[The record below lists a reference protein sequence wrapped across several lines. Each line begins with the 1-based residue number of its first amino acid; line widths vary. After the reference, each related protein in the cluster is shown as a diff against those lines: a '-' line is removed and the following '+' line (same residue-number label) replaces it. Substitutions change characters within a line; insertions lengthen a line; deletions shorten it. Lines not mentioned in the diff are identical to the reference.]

1 MPQRACGACQ
11 EPPFTT
17 SPKMSGIDGLGFG
30 ATPGPLASCC
40 PKTKARAFV
49 EESGA
54 GLGVPFFG
62 RLVGLKDPD
71 FLRRV

>member
-1 MPQRACGACQ
+1 MPGASLHNVTKDVWNRR
-11 EPPFTT
+11 FRVW
-17 SPKMSGIDGLGFG
+17 GLGFRV
-30 ATPGPLASCC
+30 APGPLASCC

-54 GLGVPFFG
+54 GLGMPFFG